1 MEKKVRILAILF
13 LLIILLAR
21 LSGKLLVVDEPG
33 RSGAI
38 LVLAGETDVRFA
50 RALELYRQGYAAKII
65 IDVPADTRIYSWTQL
80 ELARK
85 YIETLPEAKFMDVC
99 PIRGQS
105 TRDEA
110 KEAAACLQVS
120 AARNVLLVTSDFHTR
135 RALST
140 FSKEIPNHTFT
151 VAAAYDAAQFGA
163 EWWRHRQWAKTN
175 LDEWLR
181 LVWWEA
187 VDRWR

>member
-120 AARNVLLVTSDFHTR
+120 AARNVLLVPSDFHTR

>member
-1 MEKKVRILAILF
+1 MKNKIRISAIVVLLLLLF
-13 LLIILLAR
+13 AR
-21 LSGKLLVVDEPG
+21 LSGKFLVINQPG
-33 RSGAI
+33 RSDSI
-38 LVLAGETDVRFA
+38 LVLAGETDVRYM

-65 IDVPADTRIYSWTQL
+65 IDVPADTKIYSWTQL

-85 YIETLPEAKFMDVC
+85 YIETLPESKFIDVC
-99 PIRGQS
+99 PIRGLS

-110 KEAAACLQVS
+110 REAAVCLQL
-120 AARNVLLVTSDFHTR
+120 AGARNLLLVTSDFHTR

-140 FSKEIPNHTFT
+140 FRKEIPNHTFT
-151 VAAAYDAAQFGA
+151 VAAANDPAQFGV

-181 LVWWEA
+181 LLWWEA

>member
-1 MEKKVRILAILF
+1 MKNKIRISAIVVLLLLLF
-13 LLIILLAR
+13 AR
-21 LSGKLLVVDEPG
+21 LSGKFLVINQPG
-33 RSGAI
+33 RSDSI
-38 LVLAGETDVRFA
+38 LVLAGETDVRYM

-65 IDVPADTRIYSWTQL
+65 IDVPADTKIYSWTQL

-85 YIETLPEAKFMDVC
+85 YIETLPESKFIDVC
-99 PIRGQS
+99 PIRGLS

-110 KEAAACLQVS
+110 REAAVCLQL
-120 AARNVLLVTSDFHTR
+120 AGARNLLLVTSDFHTR

-140 FSKEIPNHTFT
+140 FLKEIPHHVFT
-151 VAAAYDAAQFGA
+151 VAAANDPAQFGV
-163 EWWRHRQWAKTN
+163 EWWRHRQWAKAN